1 MMLLRVLGPLE
12 AQIDGQ
18 ATELGSRL
26 QRAVLALLLAER
38 GHAVSVDRMI
48 DQLWHGEAPPR
59 AIASLQSYVSNLR
72 RLLEPGRP
80 QRSPATI
87 LVSAP
92 PGYAVRLPADA
103 VDAWEFERCLD
114 VARDVVGHDPRAAQR
129 SLEKGLA
136 LFRGEAYAEFAD
148 EDWASP
154 EARRLAELR
163 VQARELWAQ
172 VALRTGPPARVVPA
186 ASELTREYPLREE
199 GWRLLALAQWGAGRQ
214 GDALAAL
221 RQARQVLGDEL
232 GVDPGPALTDLEEAI
247 LRQRLDVLHSALE
260 APAGSGLPAM
270 SGQASGHGAQRDDG
284 GSGAGGASSAGGARP
299 TRDEGP
305 DEPFVGRADELAA
318 LRAAAAAA
326 ARGAG
331 GVVLITGEAGLG
343 KSALL
348 ARTRDQLTADGWLA
362 VTGSCPETE
371 GAPPAW
377 AWVQALRELARHLP
391 AEHVSAAVAAEIG
404 DYSRL
409 ARYPG
414 AQTWPAAGDEQETA
428 VGDTAAGRFRLHR
441 AVAAWLL
448 AAAARRPIAV
458 FLDDLHNADAET
470 SALLESLAAELAGSP
485 VLLAVAYRP
494 ADAGGRLDDLLAALA
509 RRTPLRLNLP
519 GLPPS
524 DVAALVQAVHEG
536 PVDEQT
542 LLALA
547 ERTGGNPFYVRETA
561 RLLAS
566 EGALAAAEEVPEGVR
581 DVLRKRLARLPAQA
595 VAVLRLAAVAGRE
608 ADVDVLVAA
617 ADADEDAVLDGLEA
631 GVFSGLLTEPSTGR
645 VRFEHLLVRDT
656 LYGDL
661 TRLRRVRMHSR
672 FAEALRALRP
682 GDLDALAYHY
692 GRSMSPGTAPLVIEY
707 AIKAADLANR
717 RYAHDAEVA
726 LLRQA
731 LDAFGLMSAH
741 GSDADLTGQEV
752 DLLGRLLAAQVRA
765 GRIPDARLT
774 RQQAVAAA
782 ERAGR
787 PDLAAAAFAAWTE
800 PTPWQARSVGEVDL
814 AAIDSLARLL
824 DGPDWPDGTGL
835 PPATRCRLL
844 AALVDEL
851 AGEDDPRPAAAA
863 AESLRIAHELAA
875 PDLIA
880 LALAASI
887 KATSPERET
896 QARQRYTAEL
906 AGVAAANA
914 MPAYAWYA
922 DYYSASVLA
931 MQGEVAALRA
941 ALGRLQVIAQRYRMT
956 EPRAVNGF
964 FEAFLSHIGGRF
976 ADAEADYARATAL
989 MARNDPQ
996 YAVGAHLLGL
1006 VTVRISEGRA
1016 GELLELLHDAYG
1028 QFGPLAADPYAAAL
1042 VAAGRLGEVPAVRA
1056 GLPPLRPDF
1065 LYTLYAT
1072 FRAMAVVALG
1082 EASEAE
1088 TLLAALLPMRDQ
1100 LAGANTLA
1108 LAMRPVAHTLGEL
1121 CQLLG
1126 RSHEAE
1132 QHFAHAEAV
1141 ALHWGAGHWAADAR
1155 SALAAVPR

>member
-1 MMLLRVLGPLE
+1 LE
-12 AQIDGQ
+12 
-18 ATELGSRL
+18 
-26 QRAVLALLLAER
+26 
-38 GHAVSVDRMI
+38 H
-48 DQLWHGEAPPR
+48 
-59 AIASLQSYVSNLR
+59 
-72 RLLEPGRP
+72 
-80 QRSPATI
+80 
-87 LVSAP
+87 
-92 PGYAVRLPADA
+92 
-103 VDAWEFERCLD
+103 
-114 VARDVVGHDPRAAQR
+114 
-129 SLEKGLA
+129 GLA

-148 EDWASP
+148 EEWASA
-154 EARRLAELR
+154 EAGRLAELR
-163 VQARELWAQ
+163 AQARELWAQ
-172 VALRTGPPARVVPA
+172 VALRTGPPAQVVPD
-186 ASELTREYPLREE
+186 ASNLTKEYPLREE

-221 RQARQVLGDEL
+221 RQARQVLGEEL
-232 GVDPGPALTDLEEAI
+232 GIDPGPALTDLEEAI
-247 LRQRLDVLHSALE
+247 LRQHLDVLHSALE
-260 APAGSGLPAM
+260 SPVGPGLPVVPGQGGGQAGPRGDAGTGANAESSVSGESPVPGQRPARDERPAG
-270 SGQASGHGAQRDDG
+270 DD
-284 GSGAGGASSAGGARP
+284 RP
-299 TRDEGP
+299 G
-305 DEPFVGRADELAA
+305 EPFVGREEELAA
-318 LRAAAAAA
+318 LRTAAAAA

-331 GVVLITGEAGLG
+331 GVVLVTGEAGLG

-348 ARTRDQLTADGWLA
+348 ATARDLLTADGWLA
-362 VTGSCPETE
+362 VTGSCPETD

-377 AWVQALRELARHLP
+377 AWVQALRELASHLP
-391 AEHVSAAVAAEIG
+391 AELISAPAAAEIS

-414 AQTWPAAGDEQETA
+414 AQAWPAPDEAQETA

-441 AVAAWLL
+441 AVAAWLR
-448 AAAARRPIAV
+448 AAAARQPIAV
-458 FLDDLHNADAET
+458 FLDDLHNADGET
-470 SALLESLAAELAGSP
+470 SALLESLAAELTDSP
-485 VLLAVAYRP
+485 VLLAAAYRP
-494 ADAGGRLDDLLAALA
+494 AEAADRLDDLLAALA

-519 GLPPS
+519 GLTPP
-524 DVAALVQAVHEG
+524 DVAELVQAVHRG
-536 PVDEQT
+536 PVDERT
-542 LLALA
+542 LSTLA

-595 VAVLRLAAVAGRE
+595 VTVLRLAAVAGRE

-617 ADADEDAVLDGLEA
+617 ADADEDTVLDGLEA
-631 GVFSGLLTEPSTGR
+631 GVFSGLLTEPSPGR
-645 VRFEHLLVRDT
+645 VRFEHVLARDT

-707 AIKAADLANR
+707 AIKAADLAGR

-741 GSDADLTGQEV
+741 GGDADLTGQEV

-765 GRIPDARLT
+765 GRIPDARQT
-774 RQQAVAAA
+774 RQHAVAIA

-800 PTPWQARSVGEVDL
+800 PTPWQARPVGEVDL
-814 AAIDSLARLL
+814 AAIGSLTRLL
-824 DGPDWPDGTGL
+824 DGTSLSDGTRL
-835 PPATRCRLL
+835 PSATRCRLL
-844 AALVDEL
+844 AALADEL

-863 AESLRIAHELAA
+863 AESLRIARDLAA

-887 KATSPERET
+887 KATHPERET
-896 QARQRYTAEL
+896 RARQRYTAEL
-906 AGVAAANA
+906 ARVAAANV
-914 MPAYAWYA
+914 MPAYGWYA
-922 DYYSASVLA
+922 EYYSASVLA

-964 FEAFLSHIGGRF
+964 FEAFLSHIEGRF

-1016 GELLELLHDAYG
+1016 GELLELLHDAYA

-1042 VAAGRLGEVPAVRA
+1042 VAAGRLDEVPAVRA

-1082 EASEAE
+1082 ETSEAE
-1088 TLLAALLPMRDQ
+1088 TLLAALTPMRDQ

-1108 LAMRPVAHTLGEL
+1108 LVMRPVAHTLGDL

-1126 RSHEAE
+1126 RGQEAE

-1141 ALHWGAGHWAADAR
+1141 AVHWGAGHWAAAAR
-1155 SALAAVPR
+1155 SALAAVPRR

>member
-92 PGYAVRLPADA
+92 PGYAVRLPAEA
-103 VDAWEFERCLD
+103 VDAWEFERCLG
-114 VARDVVGHDPRAAQR
+114 VARDAAGHDPRAAQG
-129 SLEKGLA
+129 SLEEGLA

-148 EDWASP
+148 EGWAGP
-154 EARRLAELR
+154 EASRLAELR
-163 VQARELWAQ
+163 AQARELWAQ

-186 ASELTREYPLREE
+186 ASELTQEYPLREE

-221 RQARQVLGDEL
+221 RQARQVLGDQL
-232 GVDPGPALTDLEEAI
+232 GIDPGPALTDLEEAI

-260 APAGSGLPAM
+260 APAGSGQPAI
-270 SGQASGHGAQRDDG
+270 SGEDSGDGALRDDG
-284 GSGAGGASSAGGARP
+284 RSGASGAPSAGGERP
-299 TRDEGP
+299 ARDERP

-318 LRAAAAAA
+318 LRAAAAS
-326 ARGAG
+326 ARDAG

-348 ARTRDQLTADGWLA
+348 ARTRDQLTADGWLT

-377 AWVQALRELARHLP
+377 AWVQALRELARHVP
-391 AEHVSAAVAAEIG
+391 AAQVSAAVAAEIG

-414 AQTWPAAGDEQETA
+414 AQTWPAAGNEQETA
-428 VGDTAAGRFRLHR
+428 VADTAAGRFRLHR
-441 AVAAWLL
+441 AVAAWLR

-485 VLLAVAYRP
+485 VLLAAAYRP
-494 ADAGGRLDDLLAALA
+494 AEAGGRLDDLLAALA

-524 DVAALVQAVHEG
+524 DVATLVQAVHDG

-542 LLALA
+542 LNTLA

-707 AIKAADLANR
+707 AITAADLASR

-731 LDAFGLMSAH
+731 LDAFSLMSAH

-765 GRIPDARLT
+765 GRIPDARRT
-774 RQQAVAAA
+774 RQDAVATA

-800 PTPWQARSVGEVDL
+800 PTPWQARPVGEVDL
-814 AAIDSLARLL
+814 AAIDSLTRLL
-824 DGPDWPDGTGL
+824 DGPDLPDGTGL

-851 AGEDDPRPAAAA
+851 AGEDDPRPAEAA

-887 KATSPERET
+887 KATNPERET
-896 QARQRYTAEL
+896 QARKRYTAEL
-906 AGVAAANA
+906 ARAAAANA
-914 MPAYAWYA
+914 MPAYGWYA
-922 DYYSASVLA
+922 EYFSASVLA
-931 MQGEVAALRA
+931 IQGEVAALRA

-956 EPRAVNGF
+956 EPQAVNGF
-964 FEAFLSHIGGRF
+964 FEAFLAHIGGRF

-996 YAVGAHLLGL
+996 YAVGAQLLGL

-1016 GELLELLHDAYG
+1016 GELLELLHDAHA

-1042 VAAGRLGEVPAVRA
+1042 VAAGRLDEVPAVRA

-1082 EASEAE
+1082 ETGEAE
-1088 TLLAALLPMRDQ
+1088 TLLSALLPMRDQ

-1108 LAMRPVAHTLGEL
+1108 LVMRPVAHTLGDL

-1126 RSHEAE
+1126 RHQEAE

-1141 ALHWGAGHWAADAR
+1141 ALHWGAGHWAAAAR

>member
-1 MMLLRVLGPLE
+1 MLGPLE
-12 AQIDGQ
+12 AEIDGQ
-18 ATELGSRL
+18 VVELGSRL
-26 QRAVLALLLAER
+26 QRAVLALLLTER
-38 GHAVSVDRMI
+38 GRAVSVDRMI
-48 DQLWHGEAPPR
+48 DQLWQGEAPPR
-59 AIASLQSYVSNLR
+59 AIASLQSYISNLR

-80 QRSPATI
+80 QRTPSTI
-87 LVSAP
+87 LISAP
-92 PGYAVRLPADA
+92 PGYAIRLPAEA
-103 VDAWEFERCLD
+103 VDAWEFERCLGA
-114 VARDVVGHDPRAAQR
+114 ARDGAGHDPQAARQ
-129 SLEKGLA
+129 SLEEGLA
-136 LFRGEAYAEFAD
+136 LFRGEPYAEFAD
-148 EDWASP
+148 EEWASP
-154 EARRLAELR
+154 EASRLAELHA
-163 VQARELWAQ
+163 QAREQWAQ
-172 VALRTGPPARVVPA
+172 VALRTGPPAQVVPA
-186 ASELTREYPLREE
+186 ASELTQEYPLREE

-221 RQARQVLGDEL
+221 RQARQVLGEEL
-232 GVDPGPALTDLEEAI
+232 GIDPGPALTDLEEAI
-247 LRQRLDVLHSALE
+247 LRQRLDVLHSALG
-260 APAGSGLPAM
+260 APAGVGLPNGAD
-270 SGQASGHGAQRDDG
+270 SGPASPDDDDKRGASGE
-284 GSGAGGASSAGGARP
+284 SSVDSAKG
-299 TRDEGP
+299 
-305 DEPFVGRADELAA
+305 PFVGRKDELAA
-318 LRAAAAAA
+318 LRTAAAAA
-326 ARGAG
+326 ARGPG

-348 ARTRDQLTADGWLA
+348 ARVRDQLTAGGWLA

-391 AEHVSAAVAAEIG
+391 VEQVSATVAAEIS
-404 DYSRL
+404 DYSSL

-414 AQTWPAAGDEQETA
+414 AQTRSAHDEAQGIA

-441 AVAAWLL
+441 AVATWLR
-448 AAAARRPIAV
+448 AAAARQPIAV

-485 VLLAVAYRP
+485 VLLAAAYRP
-494 ADAGGRLDDLLAALA
+494 ADAGGRLDDLLAVLA
-509 RRTPLRLNLP
+509 RRTPLRLGLP
-519 GLPPS
+519 GLTPP
-524 DVAALVQAVHEG
+524 DVATLVQAVHDG

-542 LLALA
+542 LNTLA

-561 RLLAS
+561 RLLSS

-595 VAVLRLAAVAGRE
+595 VAVLRLVAVAGRE

-617 ADADEDAVLDGLEA
+617 ADADEEAVLDGLEA
-631 GVFSGLLTEPSTGR
+631 GVFSGLLTEPSPGR
-645 VRFEHLLVRDT
+645 VRFEHVLVRDT

-731 LDAFGLMSAH
+731 LDAFGLISAR
-741 GSDADLTGQEV
+741 GSDTDLTGQEV

-765 GRIPDARLT
+765 GRIPDARQT
-774 RQQAVAAA
+774 RQRAVAIA

-800 PTPWQARSVGEVDL
+800 PTPWQARSVGEVDM
-814 AAIDSLARLL
+814 AAIGSLTRLL
-824 DGPDWPDGTGL
+824 DGPGLLDGTGLPGSTGL

-863 AESLRIAHELAA
+863 AESLRIARELAA

-880 LALAASI
+880 LALAESI
-887 KATSPERET
+887 KAARPEQGA
-896 QARQRYTAEL
+896 QARLRYTAEL
-906 AGVAAANA
+906 ARVAEAHA
-914 MPAYAWYA
+914 MPAYTWYA
-922 DYYSASVLA
+922 EYFTASVLA
-931 MQGEVAALRA
+931 TQGEVAAQRA

-956 EPRAVNGF
+956 EPQAVNGF
-964 FEAFLSHIGGRF
+964 FEAFLSHIEGRF

-996 YAVGAHLLGL
+996 YAIGIHLLGL
-1006 VTVRISEGRA
+1006 LTVRISEGRA
-1016 GELLELLHDAYG
+1016 GELLELLHDAHA
-1028 QFGPLAADPYAAAL
+1028 QFGPIAVDPYAAAL

-1072 FRAMAVVALG
+1072 FRAMAVVGLG
-1082 EASEAE
+1082 ATSEAE
-1088 TLLAALLPMRDQ
+1088 ALLAALMPMRDQ

-1108 LAMRPVAHTLGEL
+1108 LVMRPVAHTLGEL
-1121 CQLLG
+1121 CHLLG
-1126 RSHEAE
+1126 RHQEAA

-1141 ALHWGAGHWAADAR
+1141 ALRWGARHWAADAR

>member
-12 AQIDGQ
+12 AEIDGQ

-38 GHAVSVDRMI
+38 GRAVSVDRMI
-48 DQLWHGEAPPR
+48 DQLWQGEAPPR

-87 LVSAP
+87 LISAP

-136 LFRGEAYAEFAD
+136 LFRGDAYAEFAD

-154 EARRLAELR
+154 EAGRLAELR

-172 VALRTGPPARVVPA
+172 VALRTGPPTRVVPA

-232 GVDPGPALTDLEEAI
+232 GIDPGPALTDLEEAI

-260 APAGSGLPAM
+260 APAGSGLPAI
-270 SGQASGHGAQRDDG
+270 SGQDSGHDAPRDDG
-284 GSGAGGASSAGGARP
+284 GSVASGTSSAGGDWPA
-299 TRDEGP
+299 RDERP

-326 ARGAG
+326 RDAG

-348 ARTRDQLTADGWLA
+348 ARTRDQLTADGWLT

-377 AWVQALRELARHLP
+377 AWVQALRELARHVP
-391 AEHVSAAVAAEIG
+391 AEQVSAAVAAEIG

-414 AQTWPAAGDEQETA
+414 AQTWPAAGDERQTA
-428 VGDTAAGRFRLHR
+428 AGDTAAGRFRLHR
-441 AVAAWLL
+441 AVAAWLR

-485 VLLAVAYRP
+485 VLLAAAYRP

-524 DVAALVQAVHEG
+524 DVAALVQAVHDG

-542 LLALA
+542 LNTLA

-595 VAVLRLAAVAGRE
+595 VAVLRLASVAGRE

-617 ADADEDAVLDGLEA
+617 ADAAEDAVLDGLEA
-631 GVFSGLLTEPSTGR
+631 GVFSGLLTEPSPGR

-672 FAEALRALRP
+672 FAEALRVLRP
-682 GDLDALAYHY
+682 GDLDALAHHY
-692 GRSMSPGTAPLVIEY
+692 GRSVSPGTAPLVIEY
-707 AIKAADLANR
+707 AIKAAGLASR

-752 DLLGRLLAAQVRA
+752 ELLGRLLAAQVRA
-765 GRIPDARLT
+765 GRIPDARQT
-774 RQQAVAAA
+774 RQRAVATA

-800 PTPWQARSVGEVDL
+800 PTPWQARSVGEVDV
-814 AAIDSLARLL
+814 AAIGSLTRLL
-824 DGPDWPDGTGL
+824 DGPDLSDGTGL

-844 AALVDEL
+844 AALADEL
-851 AGEDDPRPAAAA
+851 AGEDDPRPAEAAA
-863 AESLRIAHELAA
+863 ASLRIARDLAA

-887 KATSPERET
+887 KATNPERET
-896 QARQRYTAEL
+896 QARKRHTAEL
-906 AGVAAANA
+906 ARVAAAHA
-914 MPAYAWYA
+914 MPAYGWYA
-922 DYYSASVLA
+922 EYYSASVLA

-964 FEAFLSHIGGRF
+964 FEAFLSHIEGRF
-976 ADAEADYARATAL
+976 ADAEADYARASAL

-1016 GELLELLHDAYG
+1016 GELLELLHDAHA

-1042 VAAGRLGEVPAVRA
+1042 AAAGRLDEVQAVRA

-1082 EASEAE
+1082 ATNEAE
-1088 TLLAALLPMRDQ
+1088 TLLAALRPMRDQ

-1108 LAMRPVAHTLGEL
+1108 LVMRPVAHTLGDL

-1126 RSHEAE
+1126 RHQEAE

-1141 ALHWGAGHWAADAR
+1141 ALRWGAGHWAAAAR

>member
-1 MMLLRVLGPLE
+1 MMVLRVLGPLE
-12 AQIDGQ
+12 AEIDGQ
-18 ATELGSRL
+18 VIDLGSRL
-26 QRAVLALLLAER
+26 QRAVLALLLTER

-48 DQLWHGEAPPR
+48 DQLWQGEAPPR
-59 AIASLQSYVSNLR
+59 AIASLQSYISNLR
-72 RLLEPGRP
+72 RLLEPRRP
-80 QRSPATI
+80 QRSPSTI
-87 LVSAP
+87 LISAP
-92 PGYAVRLPADA
+92 PGYAIRLPAEA
-103 VDAWEFERCLD
+103 VDAWEFERCLGA
-114 VARDVVGHDPRAAQR
+114 ARDAADHDPQAARQ
-129 SLEKGLA
+129 SLEEGLA

-148 EDWASP
+148 EEWASP

-163 VQARELWAQ
+163 AQARELWAQ
-172 VALRTGPPARVVPA
+172 VALRTGPPAQVVPA

-214 GDALAAL
+214 GDALGAL

-232 GVDPGPALTDLEEAI
+232 GIDPGPALTDLEEAI
-247 LRQRLDVLHSALE
+247 LRQHLDVLHSALG
-260 APAGSGLPAM
+260 ARVGLPNGAD
-270 SGQASGHGAQRDDG
+270 SGPVNPDDDGKRGASGE
-284 GSGAGGASSAGGARP
+284 SSVDSAK
-299 TRDEGP
+299 EQ
-305 DEPFVGRADELAA
+305 FVGRKDELGA
-318 LRAAAAAA
+318 LRTAAAAA
-326 ARGAG
+326 ARGPG

-348 ARTRDQLTADGWLA
+348 ARARDQLTAGGWLA

-377 AWVQALRELARHLP
+377 AWVQVLRELAGHLP
-391 AEHVSAAVAAEIG
+391 AEQVSATVAAEIG

-414 AQTWPAAGDEQETA
+414 TRTWPVPDEEQEAA

-441 AVAAWLL
+441 AVVTWLR
-448 AAAARRPIAV
+448 AAAARQPIAV

-485 VLLAVAYRP
+485 VLLAAAYRP
-494 ADAGGRLDDLLAALA
+494 ADADGRLDDVLAALA

-519 GLPPS
+519 GLPPP
-524 DVAALVQAVHEG
+524 DVAALVQLDYDG

-542 LLALA
+542 LNALA
-547 ERTGGNPFYVRETA
+547 ERTGGNPFYIRETA

-566 EGALAAAEEVPEGVR
+566 EGALAVAEEVPEGVR
-581 DVLRKRLARLPAQA
+581 DVLRKRLARLPARA
-595 VAVLRLAAVAGRE
+595 VTVLRLAAVAGRE

-631 GVFSGLLTEPSTGR
+631 GVFSGLLTEPSPGR
-645 VRFEHLLVRDT
+645 VRFEHVLVRDT

-692 GRSMSPGTAPLVIEY
+692 GQAMSPGTAPLVVEY
-707 AIKAADLANR
+707 AIKAADLAKR

-731 LDAFGLMSAH
+731 LDAFGLMAAH

-765 GRIPDARLT
+765 GRIPDARQT
-774 RQQAVAAA
+774 RQHAVAVA

-814 AAIDSLARLL
+814 AAISSLTRLL
-824 DGPDWPDGTGL
+824 DGPGLLDGTTL
-835 PPATRCRLL
+835 PSATRCRLL

-851 AGEDDPRPAAAA
+851 AGEDDPRPAEAA
-863 AESLRIAHELAA
+863 AESLRIARELAA

-887 KATSPERET
+887 KAARPEQGA
-896 QARQRYTAEL
+896 QARLRYTAEL
-906 AGVAAANA
+906 ARIAEAHA

-922 DYYSASVLA
+922 EYFNASVLA
-931 MQGEVAALRA
+931 TQGEVAAQRA

-956 EPRAVNGF
+956 EPQAVNGF
-964 FEAFLSHIGGRF
+964 FEAFLAHVEGRF

-996 YAVGAHLLGL
+996 YAIGIHLLGL
-1006 VTVRISEGRA
+1006 LTVRISEGRA
-1016 GELLELLHDAYG
+1016 GELLDVLRDAYA
-1028 QFGPLAADPYAAAL
+1028 QFGPIAVDPYAAVL
-1042 VAAGRLGEVPAVRA
+1042 VAAGRLDEVPAVRA
-1056 GLPPLRPDF
+1056 SLPPLRPDF

-1072 FRAMAVVALG
+1072 FRAMAVVGLG
-1082 EASEAE
+1082 ATSEAE
-1088 TLLAALLPMRDQ
+1088 TLLAALMPMRDQ
-1100 LAGANTLA
+1100 LAGANTTA
-1108 LAMRPVAHTLGEL
+1108 LVMRPVAHTLGDL

-1126 RSHEAE
+1126 RHEEAE
-1132 QHFAHAEAV
+1132 RHFAHAEAV
-1141 ALHWGAGHWAADAR
+1141 ALRWGAGHWAAAAR

>member
-1 MMLLRVLGPLE
+1 MLGPLE
-12 AQIDGQ
+12 AEIDGQ
-18 ATELGSRL
+18 VVELGSRL
-26 QRAVLALLLAER
+26 QRAVLALLLTER
-38 GHAVSVDRMI
+38 GRAVSVDRMI
-48 DQLWHGEAPPR
+48 DQLWQGEAPPR
-59 AIASLQSYVSNLR
+59 AIASLQSYISNLR

-80 QRSPATI
+80 QRTPSTI
-87 LVSAP
+87 LISAP
-92 PGYAVRLPADA
+92 PGYAIRLPAEA
-103 VDAWEFERCLD
+103 VDAWEFERCLGA
-114 VARDVVGHDPRAAQR
+114 ARDGAGHDPQAARQ
-129 SLEKGLA
+129 SLEEGLA
-136 LFRGEAYAEFAD
+136 LFRGEPYAEFAD
-148 EDWASP
+148 EEWASP
-154 EARRLAELR
+154 EASRLAELHA
-163 VQARELWAQ
+163 QAREQWAQ
-172 VALRTGPPARVVPA
+172 VALRTGPPAQVVPA
-186 ASELTREYPLREE
+186 ASELTQEYPLREE

-221 RQARQVLGDEL
+221 RQARQVLGEEL
-232 GVDPGPALTDLEEAI
+232 GIDPGPALTDLEEAI
-247 LRQRLDVLHSALE
+247 LRQRLDVLHSALG
-260 APAGSGLPAM
+260 APAGVGLPNGAD
-270 SGQASGHGAQRDDG
+270 SGPASPDDDDKRGASGE
-284 GSGAGGASSAGGARP
+284 SSVDSAKG
-299 TRDEGP
+299 
-305 DEPFVGRADELAA
+305 PFVGRKDELAA
-318 LRAAAAAA
+318 LRTAAAAA
-326 ARGAG
+326 ARGPG

-348 ARTRDQLTADGWLA
+348 ARVRDQLTAGGWLA

-391 AEHVSAAVAAEIG
+391 VEQVSATVAAEIS
-404 DYSRL
+404 DYSSL

-414 AQTWPAAGDEQETA
+414 AQTRSAHDEAQGIA

-441 AVAAWLL
+441 AVATWLR
-448 AAAARRPIAV
+448 AAAARQPIAV

-485 VLLAVAYRP
+485 VLLAAAYRP
-494 ADAGGRLDDLLAALA
+494 ADAGGRLDDLLAVLA
-509 RRTPLRLNLP
+509 RRTPLRLGLP
-519 GLPPS
+519 GLTPP
-524 DVAALVQAVHEG
+524 DVATLVQAVHDG

-542 LLALA
+542 LNTLA

-561 RLLAS
+561 RLLSS

-595 VAVLRLAAVAGRE
+595 VAVLRLVAVAGRE

-617 ADADEDAVLDGLEA
+617 ADADEEAVLDGLEA
-631 GVFSGLLTEPSTGR
+631 GVFSGLLTEPSPGR
-645 VRFEHLLVRDT
+645 VRFEHVLVRDT

-692 GRSMSPGTAPLVIEY
+692 GRSMSPGTAPLVVEY

-731 LDAFGLMSAH
+731 LDAFGLISAR
-741 GSDADLTGQEV
+741 GSDTDLTGQEV

-765 GRIPDARLT
+765 GRIPDARQT
-774 RQQAVAAA
+774 RQRAVAIA

-800 PTPWQARSVGEVDL
+800 PTPWQARSVGEVDM
-814 AAIDSLARLL
+814 AAIGSLTRLL
-824 DGPDWPDGTGL
+824 DGPGLLDGTGLPGSTGL

-863 AESLRIAHELAA
+863 AESLRIARELAA

-880 LALAASI
+880 LALAESI
-887 KATSPERET
+887 KAARPEQGA
-896 QARQRYTAEL
+896 QARLRYTAEL
-906 AGVAAANA
+906 ARVAEAHA
-914 MPAYAWYA
+914 MPAYTWYA
-922 DYYSASVLA
+922 EYFTASVLA
-931 MQGEVAALRA
+931 TQGEVAAQRA

-956 EPRAVNGF
+956 EPQAVNGF
-964 FEAFLSHIGGRF
+964 FEAFLSHIEGRF

-996 YAVGAHLLGL
+996 YAIGIHLLGL
-1006 VTVRISEGRA
+1006 LTVRISEGRA
-1016 GELLELLHDAYG
+1016 GELLELLHDAHA
-1028 QFGPLAADPYAAAL
+1028 QFGPIAVDPYAAAL

-1072 FRAMAVVALG
+1072 FRAMAVVGLG
-1082 EASEAE
+1082 ATSEAE
-1088 TLLAALLPMRDQ
+1088 ALLAALMPMRDQ

-1108 LAMRPVAHTLGEL
+1108 LVMRPVAHTLGEL
-1121 CQLLG
+1121 CHLLG
-1126 RSHEAE
+1126 RHQEAA

-1141 ALHWGAGHWAADAR
+1141 ALRWGARHWAADAR

>member
-12 AQIDGQ
+12 AEINGQ
-18 ATELGSRL
+18 PTELGSRL
-26 QRAVLALLLAER
+26 QRAVLALLLTER

-48 DQLWHGEAPPR
+48 DQLWQGEAPPR
-59 AIASLQSYVSNLR
+59 AIASLQSYISNLR
-72 RLLEPGRP
+72 RLLEPDRP
-80 QRSPATI
+80 QRSPSTV

-92 PGYAVRLPADA
+92 PGYAIRLPAEA
-103 VDAWEFERCLD
+103 VDAWEFERCLGA
-114 VARDVVGHDPRAAQR
+114 ARDAADRDPRAARR
-129 SLEKGLA
+129 SLERGLA

-148 EDWASP
+148 EEWASA
-154 EARRLAELR
+154 EAGRLAELR
-163 VQARELWAQ
+163 AQARELWAQ
-172 VALRTGPPARVVPA
+172 VALRTGPPAQVVPG
-186 ASELTREYPLREE
+186 ASELTKEYPLREE

-232 GVDPGPALTDLEEAI
+232 GIDPGPALTDLEEAI
-247 LRQRLDVLHSALE
+247 LRQHLDVLHAALGT
-260 APAGSGLPAM
+260 PAGAGLPNGAD
-270 SGQASGHGAQRDDG
+270 SGPVSP
-284 GSGAGGASSAGGARP
+284 AGDRKPGDNGMFSADSAK
-299 TRDEGP
+299 EG
-305 DEPFVGRADELAA
+305 FVGRKDELAA
-318 LRAAAAAA
+318 LRTAAAVA
-326 ARGAG
+326 ARGPG

-348 ARTRDQLTADGWLA
+348 ARARDQLTASGWLA

-377 AWVQALRELARHLP
+377 AWVQVLRELARHLP
-391 AEHVSAAVAAEIG
+391 AEQVSATVAAEIS

-414 AQTWPAAGDEQETA
+414 ARVSPVPDEDVPDEEQETA

-441 AVAAWLL
+441 AVVTWLR
-448 AAAARRPIAV
+448 AAAARQPIAV

-470 SALLESLAAELAGSP
+470 SVLLESLATELAGSR
-485 VLLAVAYRP
+485 VLLAAAYRP
-494 ADAGGRLDDLLAALA
+494 ADAGGRLDDVLAALA

-519 GLPPS
+519 GLPPP
-524 DVAALVQAVHEG
+524 DVAALVRVVHG
-536 PVDEQT
+536 GQLDEQT
-542 LLALA
+542 LNVLA
-547 ERTGGNPFYVRETA
+547 ERTGGNPFYIRETA

-566 EGALAAAEEVPEGVR
+566 EGALAVAEEVPEGVR
-581 DVLRKRLARLPAQA
+581 DVLRKRLARLPAPA
-595 VAVLRLAAVAGRE
+595 VTVLRLAAVAGRE

-631 GVFSGLLTEPSTGR
+631 GVFSGLLTEPSPGR
-645 VRFEHLLVRDT
+645 VRFEHVLVRDT

-672 FAEALRALRP
+672 FAEALRTLRP

-692 GRSMSPGTAPLVIEY
+692 GRSMTPGTAPLVVEY
-707 AIKAADLANR
+707 AIKAADLAAR
-717 RYAHDAEVA
+717 RYAHDAEAA
-726 LLRQA
+726 LLQQA
-731 LDAFGLMSAH
+731 LVAFGLMSAH
-741 GSDADLTGQEV
+741 SSDADLTGQEV
-752 DLLGRLLAAQVRA
+752 DLLGRLVAAQVRA
-765 GRIPDARLT
+765 GRIPDARQT
-774 RQQAVAAA
+774 RQRAVAIA

-787 PDLAAAAFAAWTE
+787 PDLAAAAFGAWTE
-800 PTPWQARSVGEVDL
+800 PTPWQARSVGEIDL
-814 AAIDSLARLL
+814 AAIGSLGRLL
-824 DGPDWPDGTGL
+824 DGTGLSDGSGL

-863 AESLRIAHELAA
+863 AKSLRIARELAA

-887 KATSPERET
+887 KAAQPEQGA
-896 QARQRYTAEL
+896 QARLRWAAEL
-906 AGVAAANA
+906 ARVAEAHA

-922 DYYSASVLA
+922 EYFSASVLA
-931 MQGEVAALRA
+931 TQGEVAAQRPALR
-941 ALGRLQVIAQRYRMT
+941 RLQVIAQRYRMT
-956 EPRAVNGF
+956 EPQAVNGF
-964 FEAFLSHIGGRF
+964 FEAFLAHTEGRF

-996 YAVGAHLLGL
+996 YAVGLHLLGL
-1006 VTVRISEGRA
+1006 LTVRISEGRA
-1016 GELLELLHDAYG
+1016 DELLELLRDAYG
-1028 QFGPLAADPYAAAL
+1028 QFGPIAVDPYAAGL

-1056 GLPPLRPDF
+1056 DLPPLRPDF
-1065 LYTLYAT
+1065 LYSLYAT

-1082 EASEAE
+1082 ATNEAE
-1088 TLLAALLPMRDQ
+1088 GLLTALLPLRDQ

-1108 LAMRPVAHTLGEL
+1108 LVARPIAHTLGEL

-1126 RSHEAE
+1126 RHREAA
-1132 QHFAHAEAV
+1132 QHFAHAEVV
-1141 ALHWGAGHWAADAR
+1141 ALRWGAGHWAAAAR

>member
-1 MMLLRVLGPLE
+1 MLGPLE
-12 AQIDGQ
+12 AEIDGQ
-18 ATELGSRL
+18 VVELGSRL
-26 QRAVLALLLAER
+26 QRAVLALLLTER
-38 GHAVSVDRMI
+38 GRAVSVDRMI
-48 DQLWHGEAPPR
+48 DQLWQGEAPPR
-59 AIASLQSYVSNLR
+59 AIASLQSYISNLR

-80 QRSPATI
+80 QRTPSTI
-87 LVSAP
+87 LISAP
-92 PGYAVRLPADA
+92 PGYAIRLPAEA
-103 VDAWEFERCLD
+103 VDAWEFERCLGA
-114 VARDVVGHDPRAAQR
+114 ARDGAGHDPQAARQ
-129 SLEKGLA
+129 SLEEGLA
-136 LFRGEAYAEFAD
+136 LFRGEPYAEFAD
-148 EDWASP
+148 EEWASP
-154 EARRLAELR
+154 EASRLAELHA
-163 VQARELWAQ
+163 QAREQWAQ
-172 VALRTGPPARVVPA
+172 VALRTGPPAQVVPA
-186 ASELTREYPLREE
+186 ASELTQEYPLREE

-221 RQARQVLGDEL
+221 RQARQVLGEEL
-232 GVDPGPALTDLEEAI
+232 GIDPGPALTDLEEAI
-247 LRQRLDVLHSALE
+247 LRQRLDVLHSALG
-260 APAGSGLPAM
+260 APAGVGLPNGAD
-270 SGQASGHGAQRDDG
+270 SGPASPDDDDKRGASGE
-284 GSGAGGASSAGGARP
+284 SGVDSAKG
-299 TRDEGP
+299 
-305 DEPFVGRADELAA
+305 PFVGRKDELAA
-318 LRAAAAAA
+318 LRTAAAAA
-326 ARGAG
+326 ARGPG

-348 ARTRDQLTADGWLA
+348 ARVRDQLTAGGWLA

-391 AEHVSAAVAAEIG
+391 VEQVSATVAAEIS
-404 DYSRL
+404 DYSSL

-414 AQTWPAAGDEQETA
+414 AQTRSAHDEAQGIA

-441 AVAAWLL
+441 AVATWLR
-448 AAAARRPIAV
+448 AAAARQPIAV

-485 VLLAVAYRP
+485 VLLAAAYRP
-494 ADAGGRLDDLLAALA
+494 ADAGGRLDDLLAVLA
-509 RRTPLRLNLP
+509 RRTPLRLGLP
-519 GLPPS
+519 GLTPP
-524 DVAALVQAVHEG
+524 DVATLVQAVHDG

-542 LLALA
+542 LNTLA

-561 RLLAS
+561 RLLSS

-617 ADADEDAVLDGLEA
+617 ADADEEAVLDGLEA
-631 GVFSGLLTEPSTGR
+631 GVFSGLLTEPSPGR
-645 VRFEHLLVRDT
+645 VRFEHVLVRDT

-731 LDAFGLMSAH
+731 LDAFGLISAR
-741 GSDADLTGQEV
+741 GSDTDLTGQEV

-765 GRIPDARLT
+765 GRIPDARQT
-774 RQQAVAAA
+774 RQRAVAIA

-800 PTPWQARSVGEVDL
+800 PTPWQARSVGEVDM
-814 AAIDSLARLL
+814 AAIGSLTRLL
-824 DGPDWPDGTGL
+824 DGPGLLDGTGLPGSTGL

-863 AESLRIAHELAA
+863 AESLRIARELAA

-880 LALAASI
+880 LALAESI
-887 KATSPERET
+887 KAARPEQGA
-896 QARQRYTAEL
+896 QARLRYTAEL
-906 AGVAAANA
+906 ARVAEAHA
-914 MPAYAWYA
+914 MPAYTWYA
-922 DYYSASVLA
+922 EYFTASVLA
-931 MQGEVAALRA
+931 TQGEVAAQRA

-956 EPRAVNGF
+956 EPQAVNGF
-964 FEAFLSHIGGRF
+964 FEAFLSHIEGRF

-996 YAVGAHLLGL
+996 YAIGIHLLGL
-1006 VTVRISEGRA
+1006 LTVRISEGRA
-1016 GELLELLHDAYG
+1016 GELLELLHDAHA
-1028 QFGPLAADPYAAAL
+1028 QFGPIAVDPYAAAL

-1072 FRAMAVVALG
+1072 FRAMAVVGLG
-1082 EASEAE
+1082 ATSEAE
-1088 TLLAALLPMRDQ
+1088 ALLAALMPMRDQ

-1108 LAMRPVAHTLGEL
+1108 LVMRPVAHTLGEL
-1121 CQLLG
+1121 CHLLG
-1126 RSHEAE
+1126 RHQEAA

-1141 ALHWGAGHWAADAR
+1141 ALRWGARHWAADAR

>member
-1 MMLLRVLGPLE
+1 MLGPLE
-12 AQIDGQ
+12 AEIDGQ
-18 ATELGSRL
+18 VVELGSRL
-26 QRAVLALLLAER
+26 QRAVLALLLTER
-38 GHAVSVDRMI
+38 GRAVSVDRMI
-48 DQLWHGEAPPR
+48 DQLWQGEAPPR
-59 AIASLQSYVSNLR
+59 AIASLQSYISNLR

-80 QRSPATI
+80 QRTPSTI
-87 LVSAP
+87 LISAP
-92 PGYAVRLPADA
+92 PGYAIRLPAEA
-103 VDAWEFERCLD
+103 VDAWEFERCLGA
-114 VARDVVGHDPRAAQR
+114 ARDGAGHDPQAARQ
-129 SLEKGLA
+129 SLEEGLA
-136 LFRGEAYAEFAD
+136 LFRGEPYAEFAD
-148 EDWASP
+148 EEWASP
-154 EARRLAELR
+154 EASRLAELHA
-163 VQARELWAQ
+163 QAREQWAQ
-172 VALRTGPPARVVPA
+172 VALRTGPPAQVVPA
-186 ASELTREYPLREE
+186 ASELTQEYPLREE

-221 RQARQVLGDEL
+221 RQARQVLGEEL
-232 GVDPGPALTDLEEAI
+232 GIDPGPALTDLEEAI
-247 LRQRLDVLHSALE
+247 LRQRLDVLHSALG
-260 APAGSGLPAM
+260 APAGVGLPNGAD
-270 SGQASGHGAQRDDG
+270 SGPASPDDDDKRGASGE
-284 GSGAGGASSAGGARP
+284 SSVDSAKG
-299 TRDEGP
+299 
-305 DEPFVGRADELAA
+305 PFVGRKDELAA
-318 LRAAAAAA
+318 LRTAAAAA
-326 ARGAG
+326 ARGPG

-348 ARTRDQLTADGWLA
+348 ARVRDQLTAGGWLA

-391 AEHVSAAVAAEIG
+391 VEQVSATVAAEIS
-404 DYSRL
+404 DYSSL

-414 AQTWPAAGDEQETA
+414 AQTRSAHDEAQGIA

-441 AVAAWLL
+441 AVATWLR
-448 AAAARRPIAV
+448 AAAARQPIAV

-485 VLLAVAYRP
+485 VLLAAAYRP
-494 ADAGGRLDDLLAALA
+494 ADAGGRLDDLLAVLA
-509 RRTPLRLNLP
+509 RRTPLRLGLP
-519 GLPPS
+519 GLTPP
-524 DVAALVQAVHEG
+524 DVATLVQAVHDG

-542 LLALA
+542 LNTLA

-561 RLLAS
+561 RLLSS

-595 VAVLRLAAVAGRE
+595 VAVLRLVAVAGRE
-608 ADVDVLVAA
+608 ADVDVLVVA
-617 ADADEDAVLDGLEA
+617 ADADEEAVLDGLEA
-631 GVFSGLLTEPSTGR
+631 GVFSGLLTEPSPGR
-645 VRFEHLLVRDT
+645 VRFEHVLVRDT

-731 LDAFGLMSAH
+731 LDAFGLISAR
-741 GSDADLTGQEV
+741 GSDTDLTGQEV

-765 GRIPDARLT
+765 GRIPDARQT
-774 RQQAVAAA
+774 RQRAVAIA

-800 PTPWQARSVGEVDL
+800 PTPWQARSVGEVDM
-814 AAIDSLARLL
+814 AAIGSLTRLL
-824 DGPDWPDGTGL
+824 DGPGLLDGTGLPGSTGL

-863 AESLRIAHELAA
+863 AESLRIARELAA

-880 LALAASI
+880 LALAESI
-887 KATSPERET
+887 KAARPEQGA
-896 QARQRYTAEL
+896 QARLRYTAEL
-906 AGVAAANA
+906 ARVAEAHA
-914 MPAYAWYA
+914 MPAYTWYA
-922 DYYSASVLA
+922 EYFTASVLA
-931 MQGEVAALRA
+931 TQGEVAAQRA

-956 EPRAVNGF
+956 EPQAVNGF
-964 FEAFLSHIGGRF
+964 FEAFLSHIEGRF

-996 YAVGAHLLGL
+996 YAIGIHLLGL
-1006 VTVRISEGRA
+1006 LTVRISEGRA
-1016 GELLELLHDAYG
+1016 GELLELLHDAHA
-1028 QFGPLAADPYAAAL
+1028 QFGPIAVDPYAAAL

-1072 FRAMAVVALG
+1072 FRAMAVVGLG
-1082 EASEAE
+1082 ATSEAE
-1088 TLLAALLPMRDQ
+1088 ALLAALMPMRDQ

-1108 LAMRPVAHTLGEL
+1108 LVMRPVAHTLGEL
-1121 CQLLG
+1121 CHLLG
-1126 RSHEAE
+1126 RHQEAA

-1141 ALHWGAGHWAADAR
+1141 ALRWGARHWAADAR

>member
-1 MMLLRVLGPLE
+1 MLGPLE
-12 AQIDGQ
+12 AEIDGQ
-18 ATELGSRL
+18 VVELGSRL
-26 QRAVLALLLAER
+26 QRAVLALLLTER
-38 GHAVSVDRMI
+38 GRAVSVDRMI
-48 DQLWHGEAPPR
+48 DQLWQGEAPPR
-59 AIASLQSYVSNLR
+59 AIASLQSYISNLR

-80 QRSPATI
+80 QRTPSTI
-87 LVSAP
+87 LISAP
-92 PGYAVRLPADA
+92 PGYAIRLPAEA
-103 VDAWEFERCLD
+103 VDAWEFERCLGA
-114 VARDVVGHDPRAAQR
+114 ARDGAGHDPQAARQ
-129 SLEKGLA
+129 SLEEGLA
-136 LFRGEAYAEFAD
+136 LFRGEPYAEFAD
-148 EDWASP
+148 EEWASP
-154 EARRLAELR
+154 EASRLAELHA
-163 VQARELWAQ
+163 QAREQWAQ
-172 VALRTGPPARVVPA
+172 VALRTGPPAQVVPA
-186 ASELTREYPLREE
+186 ASELTQEYPLREE

-221 RQARQVLGDEL
+221 RQARQVLGEEL
-232 GVDPGPALTDLEEAI
+232 GIDPGPALTDLEEAI
-247 LRQRLDVLHSALE
+247 LRQRLDVLHSALG
-260 APAGSGLPAM
+260 APAGVGLPNGAD
-270 SGQASGHGAQRDDG
+270 SGPASPDDDDKRGASGE
-284 GSGAGGASSAGGARP
+284 SSVDSAKG
-299 TRDEGP
+299 
-305 DEPFVGRADELAA
+305 PFVGRKDELAA
-318 LRAAAAAA
+318 LRTAAAAA
-326 ARGAG
+326 ARGPG

-348 ARTRDQLTADGWLA
+348 ARVRDQLTAGGWLA

-391 AEHVSAAVAAEIG
+391 VEQVSATVAAEIS
-404 DYSRL
+404 DYSSL

-414 AQTWPAAGDEQETA
+414 AQTRSAHDEAQGIA

-441 AVAAWLL
+441 AVATWLR
-448 AAAARRPIAV
+448 AAAARQPIAV

-485 VLLAVAYRP
+485 VLLAAAYRP
-494 ADAGGRLDDLLAALA
+494 ADAGGRLDDLLAVLA
-509 RRTPLRLNLP
+509 RRTPLRLGLP
-519 GLPPS
+519 GLTPP
-524 DVAALVQAVHEG
+524 DVATLVQAVHDG

-542 LLALA
+542 LNTLA

-561 RLLAS
+561 RLLSS

-617 ADADEDAVLDGLEA
+617 ADADEEAVLDGLEA
-631 GVFSGLLTEPSTGR
+631 GVFSGLLTEPSPGR
-645 VRFEHLLVRDT
+645 VRFEHVLVRDT

-692 GRSMSPGTAPLVIEY
+692 GRSMSPGTAPLVVEY

-731 LDAFGLMSAH
+731 LDAFGLISAR
-741 GSDADLTGQEV
+741 GSDTDLTGQEV

-765 GRIPDARLT
+765 GRIPDARQT
-774 RQQAVAAA
+774 RQRAVAIA

-800 PTPWQARSVGEVDL
+800 PTPWQARSVGEVDM
-814 AAIDSLARLL
+814 AAIGSLTRLL
-824 DGPDWPDGTGL
+824 DGPGLLDGTGLPGSTGL

-863 AESLRIAHELAA
+863 AESLRIARELAA

-880 LALAASI
+880 LALAESI
-887 KATSPERET
+887 KAARPEQGA
-896 QARQRYTAEL
+896 QARLRYTAEL
-906 AGVAAANA
+906 ARVAEAHA
-914 MPAYAWYA
+914 MPAYTWYA
-922 DYYSASVLA
+922 EYFTASVLA
-931 MQGEVAALRA
+931 TQGEVAAQRA

-956 EPRAVNGF
+956 EPQAVNGF
-964 FEAFLSHIGGRF
+964 FEAFLSHIEGRF

-996 YAVGAHLLGL
+996 YAIGIHLLGL
-1006 VTVRISEGRA
+1006 LTVRISEGRA
-1016 GELLELLHDAYG
+1016 GELLELLHDAHA
-1028 QFGPLAADPYAAAL
+1028 QFGPIAVDPYAAAL

-1072 FRAMAVVALG
+1072 FRAMAVVGLG
-1082 EASEAE
+1082 ATSEAE
-1088 TLLAALLPMRDQ
+1088 ALLAALMPMRDQ

-1108 LAMRPVAHTLGEL
+1108 LVMRPVAHTLGEL
-1121 CQLLG
+1121 CHLLG
-1126 RSHEAE
+1126 RHQEAA

-1141 ALHWGAGHWAADAR
+1141 ALRWGARHWAADAR